1 MQVNQP
7 KEGGAQHNP
16 AASYQPVT
24 ITAVPEKLC
33 RKCGECWP
41 ADTEFFFR
49 QASCPDGLGTMC
61 KACYAET
68 PSMIKRNAGKK
79 KLNQVSS
86 PWETLF
92 ADAQEV
98 QHVR

>member
-1 MQVNQP
+1 MQAHQTQG
-7 KEGGAQHNP
+7 GGAQHNP
-16 AASYQPVT
+16 AAGYQPVA
-24 ITAVPEKLC
+24 IAEVPEKLC
-33 RKCGECWP
+33 RKCDEFWP

-61 KACYAET
+61 KACYVET

-86 PWETLF
+86 PWEALF
-92 ADAQEV
+92 AEAQEV
-98 QHVR
+98 QHAR